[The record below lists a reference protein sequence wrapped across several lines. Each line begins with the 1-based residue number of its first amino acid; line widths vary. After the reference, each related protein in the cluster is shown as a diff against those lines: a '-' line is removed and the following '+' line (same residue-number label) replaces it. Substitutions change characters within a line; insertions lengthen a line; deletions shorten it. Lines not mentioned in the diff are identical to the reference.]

1 MESGRQAGQ
10 KEKSTVI
17 SYLPTGNELAQTFLK
32 KSSIHFSP
40 STEKFTERPE
50 KIVVVGHYEC
60 LTT

>member
-17 SYLPTGNELAQTFLK
+17 SYLPTGNELADLFK

-40 STEKFTERPE
+40 SIEKFTERPE

>member
-32 KSSIHFSP
+32 KVAYISLRP
-40 STEKFTERPE
+40 PKNLQRPE